1 MSGASGREGRREGGG
16 QGPREGG
23 EVGLRRAEQS
33 EVARDATLPPRPTP
47 VSAAARCGDRESRG
61 AGLWVGYR
69 AWCGV
74 AGPSADSWHA

>member
-1 MSGASGREGRREGGG
+1 MSGAGGREGRREGGG

-33 EVARDATLPPRPTP
+33 EMARDRTRPQIPTP
-47 VSAAARCGDRESRG
+47 VSAAGRCGDREPRG
-61 AGLWVGYR
+61 AGLWVGCR

-74 AGPSADSWHA
+74 AGPSADSRHA